1 VSAHHRSYS
10 QINSLRN
17 CGEAYRLE
25 RIEKV
30 TQRPSCAAVAG
41 KVVHSATES
50 VDWLLHAGE
59 RDPLELRR
67 AGILTAQAEMA
78 GEIAAN
84 AVGEYEDLGSW
95 KRYGRQTQAKPHGE
109 DIEWFSAVGI
119 PECISSYIAWRL
131 ANPGLTL
138 LDIPGFGAAIEYP
151 FVVAVEGVQV
161 RGYIDRV
168 FITADGVPYLCDLKS
183 GQKPKTD
190 EQLGTYRHALA
201 AVGIDVT
208 YGGYLYGL
216 KTGDAK
222 LTPPLDLRHWD
233 SAKLAA
239 LYVQGDRQIE
249 LGIFIPHPGEQC
261 QHCSVTAH
269 CAFVQAAI

>member
-1 VSAHHRSYS
+1 
-10 QINSLRN
+10 
-17 CGEAYRLE
+17 
-25 RIEKV
+25 
-30 TQRPSCAAVAG
+30 
-41 KVVHSATES
+41 
-50 VDWLLHAGE
+50 
-59 RDPLELRR
+59 
-67 AGILTAQAEMA
+67 M
-78 GEIAAN
+78 
-84 AVGEYEDLGSW
+84 
-95 KRYGRQTQAKPHGE
+95 
-109 DIEWFSAVGI
+109 
-119 PECISSYIAWRL
+119 
-131 ANPGLTL
+131 
-138 LDIPGFGAAIEYP
+138 
-151 FVVAVEGVQV
+151 